1 MQSLQPLGWRVGLK
15 QFQVCRRSSQP
26 EDDGGAHG
34 LGVTKLGS
42 CGDGRIRPSHL
53 FRKALFHEIHQILF
67 HLVVF
72 GAIAEISDNKT
83 AKTFMLVSGRKNWRS
98 IIAFSPLTARKPGSS
113 GRRLLKTC

>member
-83 AKTFMLVSGRKNWRS
+83 AKTFMLVSGRKELEEHYS
-98 IIAFSPLTARKPGSS
+98 VFSAYCMEARFVGSEAA
-113 GRRLLKTC
+113 